1 MANLFSQFLRYHKA
15 RYWLWATGLVVLL
28 PAAIAPAQPLSVQI
42 TVNSPADGPIQPDSA
57 LTLREAIEIANG
69 TLPIA
74 NLSPAEQQLVIS
86 QATAEIRFNL
96 PTGQTAIELTALL
109 PALTQPG
116 VTVDGTSQPGYDA
129 SRSATAEILVPV
141 PVVTLRPAS
150 ETEVFRGLTLAAD
163 NITVRGLSLY
173 GFHAN
178 SQITDSTP
186 PADIFI
192 SHRPIPLNRA
202 TPLPAASAQ
211 AQPPTGI
218 VIEQNW
224 LGLTLTGEMP
234 EVPSSFGVSVF
245 DSVGTTI
252 RQNRIEYHNGSA
264 VITGRQADNLQVMNN
279 ILVGNGL
286 SGMPDAIR
294 LDGRVNEALIAS
306 NLICGNDGSGVFL
319 FKPEGA
325 VTITD
330 NNIRFNGQRLR
341 RAAIYVM
348 GDNHQIIDNRISYQ
362 KGGGV
367 VVTAFGQ
374 GPNTQ
379 SIGNIIAS
387 NRFEGI
393 EGLSVDLVA
402 NRDRTPQNFQRGDGP
417 NPVRNS
423 RNRRQDTG
431 NGAVDAPRFISP
443 ELFVLEGKVVVS
455 GQADPNNEI
464 QLYRSTGL
472 VGDYG
477 PLTEPLAT
485 TAADSEGAFEFVLD
499 SLMGGEVLSAIATD
513 PRYGTSEPAANTAIR
528 SLTGEVAP
536 LMASINNLPQCT
548 TPPAPPAPPLPAEPV
563 PEVIQ
568 LSVPRNIHFA
578 LDQDTVSPASQT
590 VLDQIA
596 EVLKQYPSIVVDL
609 HGHTDSRASQ
619 SYNEDLAR
627 RRAEN
632 TRRYL
637 LSQGIGA
644 ERMTIRSLGETELL
658 VEESDRT
665 QYARN
670 RRVEVVFQDVRG
682 VEITFVNQESD
693 LQLEPE

>member
-109 PALTQPG
+109 PAITQPG

-294 LDGRVNEALIAS
+294 LDGQVNEALIAS

>member
-1 MANLFSQFLRYHKA
+1 
-15 RYWLWATGLVVLL
+15 
-28 PAAIAPAQPLSVQI
+28 
-42 TVNSPADGPIQPDSA
+42 
-57 LTLREAIEIANG
+57 
-69 TLPIA
+69 
-74 NLSPAEQQLVIS
+74 
-86 QATAEIRFNL
+86 
-96 PTGQTAIELTALL
+96 
-109 PALTQPG
+109 
-116 VTVDGTSQPGYDA
+116 
-129 SRSATAEILVPV
+129 
-141 PVVTLRPAS
+141 
-150 ETEVFRGLTLAAD
+150 
-163 NITVRGLSLY
+163 
-173 GFHAN
+173 
-178 SQITDSTP
+178 
-186 PADIFI
+186 
-192 SHRPIPLNRA
+192 
-202 TPLPAASAQ
+202 
-211 AQPPTGI
+211 
-218 VIEQNW
+218 
-224 LGLTLTGEMP
+224 
-234 EVPSSFGVSVF
+234 
-245 DSVGTTI
+245 
-252 RQNRIEYHNGSA
+252 
-264 VITGRQADNLQVMNN
+264 
-279 ILVGNGL
+279 
-286 SGMPDAIR
+286 
-294 LDGRVNEALIAS
+294 
-306 NLICGNDGSGVFL
+306 
-319 FKPEGA
+319 

-443 ELFVLEGKVVVS
+443 ELFVIDGKVVVS

-485 TAADSEGAFEFVLD
+485 TATDSEGAFEFVLD
-499 SLMGGEVLSAIATD
+499 SLLGGEVLSAIATD
-513 PRYGTSEPAANTAIR
+513 SRYGTSEPAANTAIR

-536 LMASINNLPQCT
+536 PMASINNLPQCT
-548 TPPAPPAPPLPAEPV
+548 TPPAPPAPPPPAEPV

-578 LDQDTVSPASQT
+578 LDQDIVSPASQA
-590 VLDQIA
+590 VLDRIV
-596 EVLKQYPSIVVDL
+596 EVLKQYPSIVIDL

-658 VEESDRT
+658 VEESDRS

-693 LQLEPE
+693 LQIESE

>member
-86 QATAEIRFNL
+86 QATTEIRFNL

-109 PALTQPG
+109 PAITQPG